1 MGTPQ
6 PSRQPTLDEV
16 AALAGVSRSAASRVI
31 NNAPHV
37 SRAKREAVERAIAE
51 LGYVPNPTARA
62 LATSQVGSVV
72 FAMAHH
78 DPAAFGDPFFAQ
90 VVRGVSAELAKTDL
104 ELMLVAAPAPHGRD
118 RLRRL
123 VRARRADGVM
133 LMALSG
139 DDPLAHLPEETTIPV
154 VFGGRPLH
162 VEPRW
167 YVDVDN
173 RASARLAVEHL
184 LRTGHRRIATITG
197 PLDTDVATARH
208 RGFRDAMA
216 EAGLPAD
223 RVAAGDFTEPG
234 GAAAM
239 TRLLDAFPDLDALF
253 AANDDMAAG
262 ALRVLRAHGRD
273 VPGDVG
279 VIGFDD
285 LPAALHTD
293 PQLTTIH
300 QPIEALGR
308 EMARMLVALLAGERP
323 CPIILPARL
332 VERDSVRARP
342 LTG

>member
-78 DPAAFGDPFFAQ
+78 DRAAFGDPFFAQ

-104 ELMLVAAPAPHGRD
+104 ELVLIAAPSPYGRD

-139 DDPLAHLPEETTIPV
+139 DDPLAHLPEETSIPV

-223 RVAAGDFTEPG
+223 KVAAGDFTETG

-239 TRLLDAFPDLDALF
+239 TRLLDAFPDLDAVF

-262 ALRVLRAHGRD
+262 ALRVLRARGRD
-273 VPGDVG
+273 VPRDVG

-332 VERDSVRARP
+332 VERASVRSRP